1 MRGKVVRLAAAAEP
15 FATGDKLTV
24 SGKFNR
30 VIAAAKSP
38 AKPGSFAA
46 FKRACHYSER
56 DEGRL

>member
-38 AKPGSFAA
+38 AKAGLSP
-46 FKRACHYSER
+46 
-56 DEGRL
+56 

>member
-38 AKPGSFAA
+38 AKAGLFRCLQTGMSLQ
-46 FKRACHYSER
+46 RTR
-56 DEGRL
+56 

>member
-38 AKPGSFAA
+38 AKAGLS
-46 FKRACHYSER
+46 RCLQTGMSLQR
-56 DEGRL
+56 TR